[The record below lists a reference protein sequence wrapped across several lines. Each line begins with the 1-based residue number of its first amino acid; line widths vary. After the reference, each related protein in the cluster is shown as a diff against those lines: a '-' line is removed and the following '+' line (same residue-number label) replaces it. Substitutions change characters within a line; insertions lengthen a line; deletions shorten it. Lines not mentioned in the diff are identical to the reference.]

1 VSAASGLPGL
11 DALDAAVIARTVG
24 TAVPVFAPRGATGDF
39 GAAGALA
46 VAAAALALHD
56 GRVPPTVGCRL
67 PAREGLD
74 VVVERARP
82 CRPRTALVTGW
93 ARGGL
98 CRPVRVTRG
107 PA

>member
-1 VSAASGLPGL
+1 MLAA
-11 DALDAAVIARTVG
+11 TVG
-24 TAVPVFAPRGATGDF
+24 ARVPVFAPRGALGDF

-67 PAREGLD
+67 PAREALD
-74 VVVERARP
+74 VVVEAPRA
-82 CRPRTALVTGW
+82 CRPRIAVVNGL

-98 CRPVRVTRG
+98 CRPVRLVRAG
-107 PA
+107 A